1 MLGLGPAWTRSPL
14 SSLLSF
20 CLEARIQIFNPS
32 SPAVPSATCY
42 ASHDPIVLLSSALD
56 RHTPALSHSHG
67 TVYAL
72 PQSLQDGIDP
82 VRHHNH
88 RVTSLREEPVDHPQG
103 HTLLFG
109 IKRRSHFIKQKDFS
123 RPMAYLV

>member
-20 CLEARIQIFNPS
+20 CLEARINNPS
-32 SPAVPSATCY
+32 SPDAPSATCY

-56 RHTPALSHSHG
+56 RHTPALPHSHG

-72 PQSLQDGIDP
+72 PQRLQDGIDP

-88 RVTSLREEPVDHPQG
+88 RMTSLCGEPVDHPQS
-103 HTLLFG
+103 HTFLLG

-123 RPMAYLV
+123 RPIAYLV